1 MEMDY
6 LVLVGLALLDS
17 LSAGTLLIPVVL
29 LIVWRR
35 MRGAEYVTYLGTI
48 VLSYFAVGIA
58 LFFGLRQALDAVSG
72 IASNTWFSWVMMVL
86 GILLAAYGIL
96 APNPKKRTVEEVI
109 ESRSEDTK
117 KGSAGLPAMV
127 GLALAAAVVEVG
139 TMLPYLAAIGIIESM
154 AVPFAVQLLILAL
167 YCVVMILPAVI
178 VGVLFAAFGDKVYS
192 RVVSVIPRLEYETKV
207 TVLWVAAI
215 IGIVLVAWS
224 ANQLGFIG

>member
-72 IASNTWFSWVMMVL
+72 IASNTWFSWVMM
-86 GILLAAYGIL
+86 
-96 APNPKKRTVEEVI
+96 
-109 ESRSEDTK
+109 DTK

-215 IGIVLVAWS
+215 IGIVLVARS